1 MKAENLG
8 ILSAVLAS
16 SCCVIPLAL
25 VVLGLGSLG
34 LGSVLGTYHWY
45 LESAAVAVLA
55 VAWWVFLREKRRLE
69 GLAAEV
75 KNERLTHTTLTFAS
89 LVVVLF
95 LGMNLYAAVQASF
108 SSPTAATQGGTV
120 QAALTIP
127 VEGMSCVTCEIPIEA
142 NLKKLP
148 GVHSAKASSAQGTV
162 IVHYD
167 PLKVTVQHMAE
178 AISAAGYRAKLPQS

>member
-25 VVLGLGSLG
+25 VMLGLGSLG

-45 LESAAVAVLA
+45 LEGAAVAVLA

-75 KNERLTHTTLTFAS
+75 KNERLTLTTLSFAS

-95 LGMNLYAAVQASF
+95 LGVNLYAAVQASF
-108 SSPTAATQGGTV
+108 SSPRATAQGDTV

-127 VEGMSCVTCEIPIEA
+127 VEGMSCVTCEVPIEA
-142 NLKKLP
+142 KLKKLP
-148 GVHSAKASSAQGTV
+148 GVHSAKASAAQGAVT
-162 IVHYD
+162 VHYD
-167 PLKVTVQHMAE
+167 PLKVTVQQMAE
-178 AISAAGYRAKLPQS
+178 AIGAAGYRAKLPQS

>member
-1 MKAENLG
+1 MKAENWG

-34 LGSVLGTYHWY
+34 LGSFLGTYHWY
-45 LESAAVAVLA
+45 LEGAAVAVLA

-75 KNERLTHTTLTFAS
+75 KNERLTRTTLSFAS
-89 LVVVLF
+89 LVVALF
-95 LGMNLYAAVQASF
+95 LGMNLYAAVQASL
-108 SSPTAATQGGTV
+108 SGPTATAQGGTV

-142 NLKKLP
+142 NLQKLP
-148 GVHSAKASSAQGTV
+148 GVRSAKASSAHGTV
-162 IVHYD
+162 TVHYD
-167 PLKVTVQHMAE
+167 PLQVTAQQMAE